1 MRLAQHMMG
10 SLAVGQKTA
19 RPFVDPGSKGLTELC
34 RRAGMLYMLVIIQR
48 EHRSRVSYEKE
59 ED

>member
-1 MRLAQHMMG
+1 MMG